1 MTNVPVNPDEVPL
14 EILTKRE
21 RDGIRKVL
29 PHRYKSTGTLGG
41 HGNWAKPVIEK
52 LLNTCD
58 ELESQLNSCRAE
70 LGSWEDQGSRW
81 VKSDLQEEL

>member
-1 MTNVPVNPDEVPL
+1 MTDSAETVPL

-21 RDGIRKVL
+21 REGIRKAL

-58 ELESQLNSCRAE
+58 ELESQLDSERACPSC
-70 LGSWEDQGSRW
+70 GSTVRVHNNGCKK
-81 VKSDLQEEL
+81 VKP